1 MSWTDITMTQAFRAS
16 VSRNPERDYIVGMGQ
31 RFTFREFDARID
43 RFAAGLLALG
53 VRRGDRVALWMTNCP
68 SWVMAW
74 LAATRIGATLVPINT
89 RYRTGEAQ
97 YILSQSGASVLVT
110 MDRYWGIDYL
120 AMLEEMMP
128 GYGRQEP
135 GQLKSEALPSLRAV
149 VTWNEP
155 APGTLSIDQ
164 VGARGDLAAL
174 AEAETL
180 VQPSDPAIIVYTSG
194 TTGNPKGAMH
204 SHVILRNALNMAR
217 WMHIENG
224 DRILGHMPFY
234 HVAGAIGCICTSIL
248 VGATVVTMPSWE
260 PGEALRTIAGE
271 KVTIFGGIPTHFI
284 DLLDHP
290 DQPKYDTTCL
300 KSAWIG
306 GANVTPEVAQA
317 ARDRL
322 GLDSLMAVYGMTE
335 TTASTSMSRFEDPLE
350 KTCDNRG
357 LPIGQFEVKVCD
369 PATGA
374 PLPPD
379 QDGEVWVR
387 GHLVMLGYYNN
398 PKATAEVMTGDGW
411 FKTGDLGQFDK
422 DGYLKITGR
431 AKDMFIVG
439 GSNTY
444 PAEIERHIQ
453 LHPAVKQAAVV
464 GVPDRRLGEVGFAF
478 IEVFEDA
485 TVSETEIIAHCRG
498 KIADYKVP
506 RYVRVIAEMPRTATN
521 KIQKFVMVEMARKE
535 VEALQKKAAGNA
547 A

>member
-16 VSRNPERDYIVGMGQ
+16 VSRNPDRDYIVGMGE
-31 RFTFREFDARID
+31 RFSFAEFDRKID

-53 VRRGDRVALWMTNCP
+53 VKRHDRVAIWMTNCP
-68 SWVMAW
+68 SWVMVW
-74 LAATRIGATLVPINT
+74 LATTRIGATLVPINT

-97 YILSQSGASVLVT
+97 YILEQSGASVLVT

-120 AMLEEMMP
+120 VMLDEMMP
-128 GYGRQEP
+128 GYAKQAP
-135 GQLKSEALPSLRAV
+135 GKLQSEALPALRAV

-155 APGTLSIDQ
+155 APGTLGIEQ
-164 VGARGDLAAL
+164 VGAMGDAAAL
-174 AEAETL
+174 AQAEKL
-180 VQPSDPAIIVYTSG
+180 VEPNDPAIIVYTSG

-204 SHVILRNALNMAR
+204 SHVILRNARNMAR

-248 VGATVVTMPSWE
+248 VGATIVTMPSWE
-260 PGEALRTIAGE
+260 PGEALRTISGE

-317 ARDRL
+317 SRDRL

-350 KTCDNRG
+350 KACDNRG
-357 LPIGQFEVKVCD
+357 LPIGEFEVKVCD
-369 PATGA
+369 PTTGTPMPA
-374 PLPPD
+374 D

-398 PKATAEVMTGDGW
+398 PKATAEVMTPDGW

-478 IEVFEDA
+478 IEVFENA
-485 TVSETEIIAHCRG
+485 TVSEAEIIAHCRG
-498 KIADYKVP
+498 RIADYKVP
-506 RYVRVIAEMPRTATN
+506 RYVRVIQEMPRTATN
-521 KIQKFVMVEMARKE
+521 KIQKFVLAEMARKE
-535 VEALQKKAAGNA
+535 IEALARKAG
-547 A
+547 